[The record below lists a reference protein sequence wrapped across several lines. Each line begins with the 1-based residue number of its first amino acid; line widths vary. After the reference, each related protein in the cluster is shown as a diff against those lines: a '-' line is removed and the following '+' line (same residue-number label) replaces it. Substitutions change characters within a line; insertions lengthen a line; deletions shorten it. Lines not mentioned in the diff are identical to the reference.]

1 MGGMGFVGSMG
12 GLVSW
17 WFMDWVGVLMG
28 DFLSLVACAFTC
40 IVLVH
45 KER

>member
-1 MGGMGFVGSMG
+1 MGFVKVWE
-12 GLVSW
+12 GLGSW